1 MKLPTRP
8 CYSDRL
14 LERLPMKPLLLI
26 CLTASL
32 VTAPAAAPA
41 DALAAMLAALS
52 PGTPFADVLKA
63 HPDAVYSD
71 AAKPEEKPVP
81 DQPGGLL
88 LHWEKD
94 PLLGTA
100 CTGDLG
106 FKDGKLYEYVL
117 MWTGIPAPP
126 DEARKRFYA
135 AAVARHGAGFTRE
148 ALRLNPDSPVETRVP
163 VLCWEAE
170 GVRTLAYY
178 APPAADTGKKT
189 GALTYARFPADD
201 ETIRSMLAGAAPTE
215 DERAKTW
222 AEMDALL
229 PAQKAE

>member
-1 MKLPTRP
+1 MKHHIML
-8 CYSDRL
+8 
-14 LERLPMKPLLLI
+14 
-26 CLTASL
+26 CLAASL
-32 VTAPAAAPA
+32 VTALGLAATAPA
-41 DALAAMLAALS
+41 DGLAAMLAALS

-71 AAKPEEKPVP
+71 ASKPEEKPVP

-88 LHWEKD
+88 LHWDKD

-100 CTGDLG
+100 CTADLG

-126 DEARKRFYA
+126 DEARKRFHA
-135 AAVARHGAGFTRE
+135 AVVARHGAGFTRE
-148 ALRLNPDSPVETRVP
+148 ALRLNPDSPVEIRVP

-201 ETIRSMLAGAAPTE
+201 ETIRSMLAGAALTE
-215 DERAKTW
+215 DERAKVW

-229 PAQKAE
+229 PAQKAG